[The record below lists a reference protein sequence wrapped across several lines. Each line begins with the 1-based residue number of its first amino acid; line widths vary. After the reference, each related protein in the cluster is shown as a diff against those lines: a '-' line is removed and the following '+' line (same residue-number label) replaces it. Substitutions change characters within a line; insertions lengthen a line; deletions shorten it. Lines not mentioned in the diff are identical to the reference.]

1 MIGQK
6 SEQLTWGLAKYGRTE
21 VQSSVNHFSNSVRA
35 GLLWKKQVN
44 FSLFLSCY

>member
-35 GLLWKKQVN
+35 GQATLNILL
-44 FSLFLSCY
+44 LT